1 MYIFSHQ
8 FLKYGFSVFL
18 RLSCWGG
25 ISLATLLDKFFL
37 EQILPIFGLTIFII
51 APTIH
56 MTFIWKT
63 FNDCTAVI
71 SSSTYLLKFH
81 LFKFAWSS
89 RQHWNFLYKKCWNI
103 DAVERTQKY
112 DRDRDGQR
120 CTPRYTIFMSLA
132 VKECSRRARTP
143 AHTHT
148 LSHTRNMMKR
158 CSYRG
163 RVRWFTDHHICK
175 LPRAIITPAHKFAPC
190 CYSTCVK

>member
-89 RQHWNFLYKKCWNI
+89 DNIETFCTKNVETLMQWKGRRNKTETEADRGAHLDTPFLC
-103 DAVERTQKY
+103 
-112 DRDRDGQR
+112 
-120 CTPRYTIFMSLA
+120 P
-132 VKECSRRARTP
+132 
-143 AHTHT
+143 
-148 LSHTRNMMKR
+148 
-158 CSYRG
+158 
-163 RVRWFTDHHICK
+163 
-175 LPRAIITPAHKFAPC
+175 
-190 CYSTCVK
+190 